1 MEFREELILIPMN
14 LHKKEPKR
22 KSKSK
27 IKTLYYY
34 KYNEELG
41 KSVKMK
47 AKIKATSKYF
57 YKADFM
63 YKDTTLS
70 EQNNIFDYYR
80 VLKPHLP
87 DKIAVKNLRVRNK
100 KHKTQFSFTNN
111 IKNDEPIIVSFN

>member
-1 MEFREELILIPMN
+1 MDFREELILIPMN

-34 KYNEELG
+34 KYNDDLG
-41 KSVKMK
+41 KSEKIK

>member
-1 MEFREELILIPMN
+1 
-14 LHKKEPKR
+14 
-22 KSKSK
+22 
-27 IKTLYYY
+27 
-34 KYNEELG
+34 
-41 KSVKMK
+41 
-47 AKIKATSKYF
+47 
-57 YKADFM
+57 M